1 MATIFIFFIVIYF
14 QGWKIDI
21 PLCSKRVKGYETT
34 LPIKLFYTSSTPIIL
49 QTAMVGH
56 VYFLSEILYKR
67 F

>member
-14 QGWKIDI
+14 QGWKIEI
-21 PLCSKRVKGYETT
+21 PLRHLRVRGYEST
-34 LPIKLFYTSSTPIIL
+34 LSVKLFYTSSTPIIL

-67 F
+67 Y